1 MGMCRFTGLGD
12 VEYRKVAAALCRMTV
27 AVSRMHKIRETG
39 SLSVAQRQMLLDSLK
54 FDQIDARHMTIK
66 KGHAK
71 TCKWLSKTPEYI
83 QWLDAAKLVEHHGF
97 LWIKGKPGTGKSTL
111 MKYAHAQAKRTF
123 KNGIVI
129 SSFFNARGEDL
140 EKSTIGM
147 YRSLLWQ
154 LLEQLPEL
162 QRVFDTLGIAALKS
176 GGSHQWSSESLKELF
191 QNAIQQLGHRS
202 LTCFIDAL
210 DECEEHQIR
219 DMVSFFEQI
228 GDLVI
233 SNNIRFQV
241 CFSSRH
247 YPHITISKGV
257 DLVLEG
263 QEGHNQDITDYLDSE
278 LKIGHGK
285 LAEEIRGEIQSKANG
300 IFMWVVLVVQ
310 IMNKEHDGGRV
321 HVLRKRLR
329 DIPADLHEL
338 LRQILIRD
346 CYNREELLLC
356 IQWILFAKRPLRP
369 EEFYYALLSGV
380 EPRELGPWNAED
392 ITMEVIEK
400 FILSSSKGLAEVTKS
415 RNPTV
420 QFIHESVTDFLV
432 KDNGLVDLFPDLKGN
447 LPGQSHEKLK
457 YCCLN
462 YMGIDFSTPLQLGE
476 DLPKA
481 SSEEGKALREL
492 SDKIFPFFEYAV
504 NFVLHHA
511 DVAEGL
517 GIAQTDFIQEFSLA
531 NWINANN
538 IIEKHDI
545 RRYSLKASRLYI
557 LAATNSSNLIRMNP
571 TNVTNG
577 SYLSIEE
584 ERYGLPL
591 LAARAT
597 GSNEALGAFIDLR
610 IRNSTARCNFRE
622 IYSDFCGQRNK
633 SGSLGLDFSFSK
645 RKSILEQLTENGD
658 TMLLTFLIELETT
671 LTDEKN
677 KLGRTCLSLV
687 AGLGHQ
693 DVVALL
699 LENSTIDVN
708 SRDIHGKTPLCWA
721 VHKGDAAV
729 VQLFLQ
735 CNRVEVNSRDKYG
748 WTPLSFAAVSSVGS
762 TAVVQLLLQCNR
774 VDVNS
779 RENDGRTPLSRA
791 IKAGKT
797 TVVQLLLRDSRVEV
811 NSRDNNGRIPFSW
824 AAELGKVAV
833 IQLFL
838 QRDQVEVNSRDND
851 GRSPLSWA
859 AQHSSAEVVQLFLQC
874 DRVEVNSRDD
884 DGRTPLSWAAQHS
897 SAELVQLFL
906 QCDRVDVNSRDNNG
920 RSPLSWVA
928 YKSRAAV
935 VQLFLQC
942 DRVEVNSRDNDGRT
956 PLSWAAVPE
965 FVSTAVI
972 QQFLKH
978 NQVEVDSR
986 DNDGRT
992 PLWHAVTR
1000 LNDVPILRDILR
1012 DVVSLL
1018 LASGKVNPSA
1028 KDKNGSSPLS
1038 IAESERFRFAVMA
1051 NTLVYQFRVWT
1062 NVTESMRSCIEKA
1075 KANDAE
1081 VCAHLISFILK
1092 TDKSQV
1098 IESDYPAEDES
1109 SKTVGASS
1117 SDS

>member
-210 DECEEHQIR
+210 DECEERQIR

-247 YPHITISKGV
+247 YPHITISKGM

-329 DIPADLHEL
+329 DIPADLHDL

-346 CYNREELLLC
+346 SYNRDELLLC
-356 IQWILFAKRPLRP
+356 IQWILFAKRPLHP
-369 EEFYYALLSGV
+369 GEFYYALLSGV

-420 QFIHESVTDFLV
+420 QFIHESVIDFLA
-432 KDNGLVDLFPDLKGN
+432 KENGLVDLFPDLKSN

-462 YMGIDFSTPLQLGE
+462 YMGIDFSTPLQLRE

-481 SSEEGKALREL
+481 SSLEGREMREL
-492 SDKIFPFFEYAV
+492 TGKMFPFFEYAV

-511 DVAEGL
+511 DIAEGL

-557 LAATNSSNLIRMNP
+557 LAATNSSNLIRMHP

-577 SYLSIEE
+577 SYLRIED

-597 GSNEALGAFIDLR
+597 GSNEALRVFIDLR
-610 IRNSTARCNFRE
+610 IRNIPAGCKFRE

-633 SGSLGLDFSFSK
+633 RGSLGRDFSFSK
-645 RKSILEQLTENGD
+645 RKPILEQLAENDD
-658 TMLLTFLIELETT
+658 TMLLAFLIELETT
-671 LTDEKN
+671 LTDEAKT

-687 AGLGHQ
+687 AGLGDQ
-693 DVVALL
+693 DIVALL
-699 LENSTIDVN
+699 IENSTIDVN
-708 SRDIHGKTPLCWA
+708 SRDIYGRTPLCWA

-735 CNRVEVNSRDKYG
+735 CNRVEVDSRDTTG
-748 WTPLSFAAVSSVGS
+748 RSPLFWAAGTSS
-762 TAVVQLLLQCNR
+762 TAVVQLLFQCNR

-779 RENDGRTPLSRA
+779 R
-791 IKAGKT
+791 
-797 TVVQLLLRDSRVEV
+797 
-811 NSRDNNGRIPFSW
+811 DN
-824 AAELGKVAV
+824 
-833 IQLFL
+833 
-838 QRDQVEVNSRDND
+838 
-851 GRSPLSWA
+851 
-859 AQHSSAEVVQLFLQC
+859 
-874 DRVEVNSRDD
+874 
-884 DGRTPLSWAAQHS
+884 DGRTPLSWAAHNGG
-897 SAELVQLFL
+897 AAMVQLFL
-906 QCDRVDVNSRDNNG
+906 QCD
-920 RSPLSWVA
+920 
-928 YKSRAAV
+928 
-935 VQLFLQC
+935 Q
-942 DRVEVNSRDNDGRT
+942 VEVNSRDNDGRT
-956 PLSWAAVPE
+956 PLSWAAQNSNTAAVQLFLQCNRVEINSRDNDGRTPLSWAAQYRNTGAVQLFLQCDRVE
-965 FVSTAVI
+965 VDSRDNNGRTPLSWAATDQFVDAAVI
-972 QQFLKH
+972 QLFLQH

-992 PLWHAVTR
+992 PIWHAVYR
-1000 LNDVPILRDILR
+1000 PYIVLKLQDI
-1012 DVVSLL
+1012 VSLL

-1038 IAESERFRFAVMA
+1038 IAESKRLHFAVMA
-1051 NTLVYQFRVWT
+1051 NTSDFQLRVWT
-1062 NVTESMRSCIEKA
+1062 NITESMRSCIEKA
-1075 KANDAE
+1075 KANDTE
-1081 VCAHLISFILK
+1081 VYAHLI
-1092 TDKSQV
+1092 
-1098 IESDYPAEDES
+1098 
-1109 SKTVGASS
+1109 
-1117 SDS
+1117 

>member
-27 AVSRMHKIRETG
+27 AVSRMHRIKKTG

-338 LRQILIRD
+338 LLQILIRD

-432 KDNGLVDLFPDLKGN
+432 KENGLVDLFPDLKSN

-462 YMGIDFSTPLQLGE
+462 YIGIDFSTPLQLGE
-476 DLPKA
+476 DLPIA
-481 SSEEGKALREL
+481 PSEEAREMRKLAGKL
-492 SDKIFPFFEYAV
+492 FPFFEYAV

-511 DVAEGL
+511 DVAEGV
-517 GIAQTDFIQEFSLA
+517 GISQIDFIQEFPLA
-531 NWINANN
+531 IWIKLNN
-538 IIEKHDI
+538 INEKHGI
-545 RRYSLKASRLYI
+545 RRYTPKASRLYI
-557 LAATNSSNLIRMNP
+557 LAATNSSNLIRMHP

-577 SYLSIEE
+577 SYLSVEE

-597 GSNEALGAFIDLR
+597 GSNEALRAFIDLGIENR
-610 IRNSTARCNFRE
+610 VASCKFRE
-622 IYSDFCGQRNK
+622 IYSDFCSRGNNHD
-633 SGSLGLDFSFSK
+633 SLGLGFSFAK
-645 RKSILEQLTENGD
+645 RKPILLQVLENND
-658 TMLLTFLIELETT
+658 LMLMAFLLELGTT
-671 LTDEKN
+671 LIDEQEQ
-677 KLGRTCLSLV
+677 GRTCLSY
-687 AGLGHQ
+687 ASARGNQ
-693 DVVALL
+693 DIVALV
-699 LENSTIDVN
+699 LEMST
-708 SRDIHGKTPLCWA
+708 
-721 VHKGDAAV
+721 
-729 VQLFLQ
+729 
-735 CNRVEVNSRDKYG
+735 
-748 WTPLSFAAVSSVGS
+748 
-762 TAVVQLLLQCNR
+762 
-774 VDVNS
+774 
-779 RENDGRTPLSRA
+779 
-791 IKAGKT
+791 
-797 TVVQLLLRDSRVEV
+797 
-811 NSRDNNGRIPFSW
+811 
-824 AAELGKVAV
+824 
-833 IQLFL
+833 
-838 QRDQVEVNSRDND
+838 
-851 GRSPLSWA
+851 
-859 AQHSSAEVVQLFLQC
+859 
-874 DRVEVNSRDD
+874 
-884 DGRTPLSWAAQHS
+884 
-897 SAELVQLFL
+897 
-906 QCDRVDVNSRDNNG
+906 VDVNSRDKHG
-920 RSPLSWVA
+920 RSPLSFA
-928 YKSRAAV
+928 TQMALL
-935 VQLFLQC
+935 QLFVQC

-956 PLSWAAVPE
+956 PLSWAAQNRNTGAVQLFLQCDRVEVDSRDNAGRTPLSWAAVLK
-965 FVSTAVI
+965 FLTTAVI
-972 QQFLKH
+972 QQFLQH

-1000 LNDVPILRDILR
+1000 PNGVLILQ

-1038 IAESERFRFAVMA
+1038 IAESERFRFAVRD
-1051 NTLVYQFRVWT
+1051 NTPGYQLIAWT
-1062 NVTESMRSCIEKA
+1062 NITESMRSCIEKA

-1081 VCAHLISFILK
+1081 VCAHLISFILE

-1098 IESDYPAEDES
+1098 IESDYQAEDES

>member
-27 AVSRMHKIRETG
+27 AVSRMHRIRETV
-39 SLSVAQRQMLLDSLK
+39 SLSDAQRQTLLDSLK

-83 QWLDAAKLVEHHGF
+83 KWLDAAKLVEHHGF

-129 SSFFNARGEDL
+129 SFFFNARGEDL
-140 EKSTIGM
+140 EKSTFGM

-176 GGSHQWSSESLKELF
+176 SGSHQWSSESLKELF

-210 DECEEHQIR
+210 DECEERQVR
-219 DMVSFFEQI
+219 DMVSFFQQI

-278 LKIGHGK
+278 LKIGRGK

-300 IFMWVVLVVQ
+300 IFMWVILVVQ

-346 CYNREELLLC
+346 CYNRDELLLC
-356 IQWILFAKRPLRP
+356 IQWILYAKRPLRP

-432 KDNGLVDLFPDLKGN
+432 KENGLVDLFPDLRSN
-447 LPGQSHEKLK
+447 LRGQSHEKLK

-462 YMGIDFSTPLQLGE
+462 WMGIDFSTPLQLGQ
-476 DLPKA
+476 DLPRA
-481 SSEEGKALREL
+481 SSEEGKALREMTG
-492 SDKIFPFFEYAV
+492 KIFPFFEYAV

-517 GIAQTDFIQEFSLA
+517 GISQTDFIQEFPLA
-531 NWINANN
+531 IWINANN

-545 RRYSLKASRLYI
+545 RRYRPKASRLYI
-557 LAATNSSNLIRMNP
+557 LASTNSSNLIRMQP
-571 TNVTNG
+571 TNVTSG
-577 SYLSIEE
+577 SYLSVEE

-597 GSNEALGAFIDLR
+597 GSNEALQAFIDLGIENR
-610 IRNSTARCNFRE
+610 KASCQFRE
-622 IYSDFCGQRNK
+622 TYRDFCSQGNK
-633 SGSLGLDFSFSK
+633 YSSLGRDFSFSK
-645 RKSILEQLTENGD
+645 RKSILLQLAENRD
-658 TMLLTFLIELETT
+658 AILLNFLIELGTT

-677 KLGRTCLSLV
+677 TAGRTCFSLA

-693 DVVALL
+693 EVVALL

-708 SRDIHGKTPLCWA
+708 SRDK
-721 VHKGDAAV
+721 D
-729 VQLFLQ
+729 
-735 CNRVEVNSRDKYG
+735 NR
-748 WTPLSFAAVSSVGS
+748 T
-762 TAVVQLLLQCNR
+762 
-774 VDVNS
+774 
-779 RENDGRTPLSRA
+779 
-791 IKAGKT
+791 
-797 TVVQLLLRDSRVEV
+797 
-811 NSRDNNGRIPFSW
+811 
-824 AAELGKVAV
+824 
-833 IQLFL
+833 
-838 QRDQVEVNSRDND
+838 
-851 GRSPLSWA
+851 PLSWA
-859 AQHSSAEVVQLFLQC
+859 AQHSSADVVQLFLQC
-874 DRVEVNSRDD
+874 DRVEVNSSDN
-884 DGRTPLSWAAQHS
+884 DGRTPLSWAAQ
-897 SAELVQLFL
+897 
-906 QCDRVDVNSRDNNG
+906 NSNT
-920 RSPLSWVA
+920 
-928 YKSRAAV
+928 AV

-956 PLSWAAVPE
+956 PLSWAAQYSSAEV
-965 FVSTAVI
+965 V
-972 QQFLKH
+972 QLFL
-978 NQVEVDSR
+978 QCDRVEVNSRHYTGRSPLSWAAYRGNAAVVRILLECNRVEVNSR

-992 PLWHAVTR
+992 PLSWAAGVRNVVTVQMLLECNRVEVNSRDNDGRSPLCWAAQNSSAAVVQLFLQCDRVEVKARDNAGWSPFFWAANFGHAAVIQLFLQHDQVEVDSRDNTGRSPLSWAAYQGNAAVVRILLECNRVEVDSRGNDGRTPLWHVVNSLAFWFR
-1000 LNDVPILRDILR
+1000 PILEDVIL
-1012 DVVSLL
+1012 LI

-1028 KDKNGSSPLS
+1028 KDKDGSSPLS
-1038 IAESERFRFAVMA
+1038 KAESRRLSVVAMA
-1051 NTLVYQFRVWT
+1051 NTSDFQLRVWT
-1062 NVTESMRSCIEKA
+1062 NITESMRSCIEKA

-1081 VCAHLISFILK
+1081 VYAHLIGFILE

-1098 IESDYPAEDES
+1098 IESDYQAEDES
-1109 SKTVGASS
+1109 SKIVARVTPTLGNSNAT
-1117 SDS
+1117 